1 MAIEQ
6 FRLLAAI
13 MFADIV
19 GYTAMMQEDE
29 TKAKEVRDT
38 QREVLESC
46 IDGHHGKIIQYYGDG
61 TLSIF
66 GSALEAV
73 KCAIKIQRKLNKKLN
88 KKLNIPLRIGLHLG
102 DIVYDDE
109 GAYGDAVNVAAR
121 IESLSSAGGILIS
134 DRINDELKS
143 HPEIKT
149 KLLGE
154 YKLKNLKRPMQLY
167 AIDKKGLTMPTTEE
181 IQLQTG
187 SMKRSIA
194 VLPFVNMS
202 ADPENEYFSDG
213 ITEEIINTLTSI
225 EGLDV
230 ASRTSVFMFKGI
242 NKNVR
247 DIGKE
252 LSVSYVLEGSVRKWG
267 DRIRITA
274 QLINTENGFHVWSKT
289 YDSES
294 KDIFNI
300 QDEISR
306 KIASKFQKDFSPEKG
321 RLVVSKAKNI
331 SCYNEYLKAKY
342 YWHKWTPEDALKS
355 IEHYQNAVEISP
367 RFAEAYAGLAYSYCF
382 LGTIGRLSPKE
393 AYSKAEEAAEKSLS
407 INDRLAESHL
417 ALAVVR
423 LFLYWDLDGAKTYL
437 KRALAIS
444 PDSSKVKFIQAL
456 YLKIKGK
463 HKAAIRLL
471 SEAMQKNPLSLY
483 INTELGRAYLNAGKP
498 AKALEQF
505 NRALDLDSNFRSA
518 IEGKGWAFM
527 ALNDYESALN
537 VFESYHRSTGHK
549 LRGITPLGFV
559 HGKMGNREKAMEYLD
574 LLKQRGDE
582 DPGVML
588 QMDYAVIH
596 LGMGEHDQVF
606 NYLQQAVNE
615 RLGSVLFIN
624 SNPVWNDI
632 KSDKRFFDILKQI
645 GLAEYAESIAGA
657 KS

>member
-29 TKAKEVRDT
+29 AKAKEIRDK

-73 KCAIKIQRKLNKKLN
+73 RCSIKIQRKLN

-121 IESLSSAGGILIS
+121 IESLSSSGGILIS
-134 DRINDELKS
+134 DRINDELKN

-294 KDIFNI
+294 KDIFKI

-306 KIASKFQKDFSPEKG
+306 KIASKFQKDFSPENGK
-321 RLVVSKAKNI
+321 LVVSKAKNI

-407 INDRLAESHL
+407 INDRLSESHL

-463 HKAAIRLL
+463 HKGAIRLL

-518 IEGKGWAFM
+518 IEGKGWAFV
-527 ALNDYESALN
+527 ALDDYESALN
-537 VFESYHRSTGHK
+537 VFEAYYQSTGHK
-549 LRGITPLGFV
+549 LKGVTPLGYV
-559 HGKMGNREKAMEYLD
+559 HGKLGNRQKAMEYLD
-574 LLKQRGDE
+574 LLKQRDDE

-596 LGMGEHDQVF
+596 LGMGERDQVF

-624 SNPVWNDI
+624 SNPVWNEI

-645 GLAEYAESIAGA
+645 GLAEYAESIVGA